1 MHIVT
6 PHDNVDI
13 LSDLRPYQQVTI
25 SIAAINRL
33 GHGPF
38 SRSHNTTTAESR
50 KKKSLSHYQYQLHN
64 FLTAP
69 SAPLLLVVK
78 DNRALGTVLLS
89 WSPPT
94 MPNGILVG
102 YEVFYNGYETPN
114 EVFFRKFSNMTVL
127 SFVIGFCCRQWKF
140 ENQSNCAKCTDK
152 QSANKPAIQIQSEE
166 LKQHL
171 VSTSIV
177 CHVQVRALN
186 GAGYGPNTS
195 SELIG
200 EG

>member
-1 MHIVT
+1 
-6 PHDNVDI
+6 
-13 LSDLRPYQQVTI
+13 
-25 SIAAINRL
+25 
-33 GHGPF
+33 
-38 SRSHNTTTAESR
+38 
-50 KKKSLSHYQYQLHN
+50 
-64 FLTAP
+64 
-69 SAPLLLVVK
+69 
-78 DNRALGTVLLS
+78 
-89 WSPPT
+89 